1 MKKKHFIF
9 LVFISLY
16 LNCFGQG
23 KFVLQSSEYDKINF
37 KLINN
42 LIIIPVSINGVEL
55 SFLLDTGVSKPII
68 FNFLNLT
75 EELQINQTERI
86 YLRGLGEG
94 ESVEALRS
102 RNNIFRIGDA
112 LSISQDLYAIFDPDL
127 NFAPQL
133 GVPIHGIIGYDFL
146 KDFIVEINYSKKYLK
161 LYNPENYKEKKCR
174 KCETFDLVFF
184 NNKPYVGA
192 NVLVNNV
199 DIPVKLLIDSGG
211 SDAIWLFEDP
221 SKNISL
227 PEKYFEDFLGRG
239 LSGSVYGK
247 RSKIEALSFNKF
259 KLKEVN
265 VAYPD
270 STSISYARKI
280 KDRNG
285 SLGGEILKRF
295 NVIFDYQNQKIT
307 LRKNRFFT
315 DPFYYNKSG
324 ISLEHDGVR
333 VVKELD
339 RNVGIK
345 TFGSK
350 NESVAKADIVI
361 SKSYKYVLAPA
372 FTIVELRKD
381 SPADKAGLHLGDVIL
396 NINNKS
402 VHEFSLQ
409 EVTQLFYDEDGKR
422 IKLIID
428 RKGVQ
433 MRFQFQLES
442 LFK

>member
-1 MKKKHFIF
+1 MKKKHLIF
-9 LVFISLY
+9 LVFFGFF
-16 LNCFGQG
+16 LNFFGQG
-23 KFVLQSSEYDKINF
+23 KFVLQTSDYDKIKF

-42 LIIIPVSINGVEL
+42 LIVIPVSINGVEL

-102 RNNIFRIGDA
+102 RNNIFEIGDA

-133 GVPIHGIIGYDFL
+133 GVPIHGIIGYDLL
-146 KDFIVEINYSKKYLK
+146 KDFIVEIDYSKKYLK
-161 LYNPENYKEKKCR
+161 LIPPEDYEAKKCR
-174 KCETFDLVFF
+174 KCETFGLELF
-184 NNKPYVGA
+184 NNKPYVDA
-192 NVLVNNV
+192 KVLLNNTEV
-199 DIPVKLLIDSGG
+199 TVKLLIDTGG
-211 SDAIWLFEDP
+211 SDALWLFEDG
-221 SKNISL
+221 SKNITI

-247 RSKIEALSFNKF
+247 RSKIQELSFKKF
-259 KLKEVN
+259 NLKRVN
-265 VAYPD
+265 VAFPD
-270 STSISYARKI
+270 ASSISFARNF

-295 NVIFDYQNQKIT
+295 NVILDYKNRKIT
-307 LRKNRFFT
+307 LRKNRFYSN
-315 DPFYYNKSG
+315 PFYYNKSG
-324 ISLEHDGVR
+324 ITLEHDGVR

-339 RNVGIK
+339 RNVGLK

-350 NESVAKADIVI
+350 NESVAKADIVV
-361 SKSYKYVLAPA
+361 SKSFKYVLAPS
-372 FTIVELRKD
+372 FTIVELRKE
-381 SPADKAGLHLGDVIL
+381 SPAVKAGLQIGDIVL
-396 NINNKS
+396 SINNKS
-402 VHEFSLQ
+402 VHEYSLQ
-409 EVTQLFYDEDGKR
+409 EVTHLFYDEDGKR
-422 IKLIID
+422 IKLLID

-433 MRFQFQLES
+433 MRFDFLLES
-442 LFK
+442 LFN